1 MRRIWAAVAATLTMA
16 LVLTVVVA
24 LARDGSGRDHWMRT
38 ANPRGHDGDGRA
50 MVAPRHM
57 KSAASNEYDYL
68 ARMIAHHNEAI
79 AAAGELTRSDRA
91 QMRELGTSI
100 ETSQAAQVDQMTAW
114 LHRWYPDR
122 PQVDAN
128 YLPEMRDLTG
138 LSGDTLDRAFLT
150 DMVGHHMMA
159 VMASQQLLMMGTV
172 EHDDVAELAV
182 TIRDEQR
189 AEIVQMQTWLR
200 AWFRAS

>member
-1 MRRIWAAVAATLTMA
+1 MRRIWAAVAATLTVAM
-16 LVLTVVVA
+16 VLAGVVA
-24 LARDGSGRDHWMRT
+24 LARDGSGRGHWMRT
-38 ANPRGHDGDGRA
+38 GDPGGHDGDGRA

-57 KSAASNEYDYL
+57 KSAAGNEYDYL
-68 ARMIAHHNEAI
+68 AQMIAHHLEAI

-91 QMRELGTSI
+91 QMRELGASI
-100 ETSQAAQVDQMTAW
+100 ATSQTAQVDKMTAW
-114 LHRWYPDR
+114 LRRWYPDR

-150 DMVGHHMMA
+150 GMVGHHMMA
-159 VMASQQLLMMGTV
+159 VMASQQLLMVGTV

-189 AEIVQMQTWLR
+189 TEIMRMQTWLR
-200 AWFRAS
+200 VWFRAS

>member
-38 ANPRGHDGDGRA
+38 ANPGGHDGDGRA

-100 ETSQAAQVDQMTAW
+100 ETSQAAQVDQMTTW
-114 LHRWYPDR
+114 LHTWYPDR

>member
-38 ANPRGHDGDGRA
+38 ANPGGHDGDGRA

-200 AWFRAS
+200 PWFRAS